1 MSELLTCLYNY
12 VMKNLSTSDPE
23 YESNRTYSE
32 KNLQLLA
39 DTLNKQQK
47 EWLSNYTDMHQ
58 MAKDAEQEAV
68 FFGALQVGL
77 YLGSLYHA

>member
-1 MSELLTCLYNY
+1 MSELLTCLYKY
-12 VMKNLSTSDPE
+12 VLKNLTTSDPE
-23 YESNRTYSE
+23 YESNRTCSE

-47 EWLSNYTDMHQ
+47 EWLSNYTCMHQ

-68 FFGALQVGL
+68 FFSALQVGL